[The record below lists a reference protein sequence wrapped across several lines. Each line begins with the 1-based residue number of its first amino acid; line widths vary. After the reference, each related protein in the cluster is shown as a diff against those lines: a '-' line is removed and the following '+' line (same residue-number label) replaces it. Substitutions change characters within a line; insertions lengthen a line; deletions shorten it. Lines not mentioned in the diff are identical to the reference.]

1 MITAGLASVTF
12 RGRPVEEVVDLAAG
26 AGLGVVEWG
35 ADVHVPP
42 GDLVGAAR
50 TARLCR
56 DRGLAVGTY
65 GSYYKAGDSDPADF
79 APVLDTAEAL
89 GSPRIRVWAG
99 VRGSAGTDAAERAV
113 ITDDLRR
120 CARSA
125 AGRGISVTV
134 EHHVSSLTDALDSA
148 LRLRDDVPELV
159 GHWQPREEPDAR
171 ECLAEVT
178 ALLPGLVA
186 VHAFSWG
193 PDGFTERL
201 PLAARE
207 DLWRPVIALLARDGA
222 ERHVLL
228 EFVRDDD
235 PGAFR
240 RDAADLLAWV
250 GEAA

>member
-26 AGLGVVEWG
+26 VGLGVVEWG

-79 APVLDTAEAL
+79 PPLVAAAEAL
-89 GSPRIRVWAG
+89 GAPRIRVWAG
-99 VRGSAGTDAAERAV
+99 VRGSAETGAAEREV
-113 ITDDLRR
+113 ITEDLRR
-120 CARSA
+120 CVRLA
-125 AGRGISVTV
+125 AERGVAVTV
-134 EHHVSSLTDALDSA
+134 EHHVSSLTDTLDSA
-148 LRLRDDVPELV
+148 LRLRRDVPELV
-159 GHWQPREEPDAR
+159 GHWQPREEPDVR
-171 ECLAEVT
+171 ECVGEVT
-178 ALLPGLVA
+178 ALLPGLAA

-207 DLWRPVIALLARDGA
+207 DLWRPVLALLGQDGA
-222 ERHVLL
+222 ERHVVL
-228 EFVRDDD
+228 EFVPDDD
-235 PGAFR
+235 PEAFR
-240 RDAADLLAWV
+240 RDAAALLSWV